1 MDIQPVYGEP
11 ALRVRNM
18 AVIGDLHI
26 GIESHLTGKG
36 FHIPTRT
43 WDMFDRIVGMG
54 DISRLIVIGDVK
66 DSVPGSN
73 KQEYR
78 EIPEFFE
85 RLLERFDIVDVVRG
99 NHDTNIEEFLPKG
112 VRVHPAS
119 GLRIDD
125 VGFVHGHTWPSD
137 KVMECD
143 TLITAHNHPTVMFM
157 DGIGRTSAE
166 PCWVRG
172 PFVNKGK
179 YPVVP
184 RSFIIVPAFN
194 RMLGGSPVNVEGT
207 GLLGPMMNSDM
218 IDIDSARLF
227 LLDGID
233 LGTRASLM
241 IKGKKKFCDN

>member
-1 MDIQPVYGEP
+1 MDIQPIYGMP
-11 ALRVRNM
+11 ALRVGNM

-43 WDMFDRIVGMG
+43 WDMFDNIIKIDEV
-54 DISRLIVIGDVK
+54 SRLIVIGDIK

-99 NHDTNIEEFLPKG
+99 NHDTNIEEFLPRR

-119 GLRIDD
+119 GLKIDD
-125 VGFVHGHTWPSD
+125 AGFVHGHTWPSD

-172 PFVNKGK
+172 SFVKNGK
-179 YPVVP
+179 YPAVP

-218 IDIDSARLF
+218 VDIDSARLF

-233 LGTRASLM
+233 LGMRSSLM
-241 IKGKKKFCDN
+241 IREKRRSNDN